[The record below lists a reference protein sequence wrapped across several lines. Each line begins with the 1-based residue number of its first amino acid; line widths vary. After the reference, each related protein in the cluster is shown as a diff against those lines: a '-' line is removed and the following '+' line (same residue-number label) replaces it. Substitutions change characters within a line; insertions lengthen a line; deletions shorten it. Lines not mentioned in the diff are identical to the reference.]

1 MIEEITVGQYQELY
15 AIQKSDLD
23 ELDKIT
29 ESVSVLSGK
38 TARELDEM
46 PVVEFNKLAS
56 KLNEAL
62 SCDLPKTNPKKFIE
76 CEKSVYGLYYE
87 PSQLNRGQYVTV
99 LHFMNGDVI
108 SNCHLIMASI
118 TYNPK
123 TKKHE
128 AEKHTSIAEDI
139 KSAKFIDVYAAC
151 VFFCSLLK
159 NSINSLQGFLEKETS
174 RKGVK
179 KEIVRRV
186 LMDLLIVMD
195 GFTQPKGLQTLKE

>member
-38 TARELDEM
+38 TIRELDEM
-46 PVVEFNKLAS
+46 PVIEFNKLS
-56 KLNEAL
+56 QKLTEAL
-62 SCDLPKTNPKKFIE
+62 SREIPKTNPKKFIE
-76 CEKSVYGLYYE
+76 CEKSVYGICYE
-87 PSQLNRGQYVTV
+87 PSKLNRGQYVTA
-99 LHFMNGDVI
+99 LHFMGGDII
-108 SNCHLIMASI
+108 SNCHLIIASI

-128 AEKHTSIAEDI
+128 SENHALIAEDI

-151 VFFCSLLK
+151 VFFCNLLK
-159 NSINSLQGFLEKETS
+159 NSIYSLRGYLEKEAS
-174 RKGVK
+174 RKGVN
-179 KEIVRRV
+179 KEKVQKV
-186 LMDLLIVMD
+186 LTDL
-195 GFTQPKGLQTLKE
+195 FSQESCRF